1 MAGWFLDLL
10 LERQMVSCRVRCRHV
25 NNKLDAQW
33 NILRTFIEHL
43 KKVLVQSW
51 LACPEP
57 PLDFSRQ
64 TWPAVVSIWLY
75 DIQISPSW
83 RVLHHL
89 LLLPPASDCVVSAH
103 WDMLF
108 GLIYNASPAPGHHV
122 WQMTY
127 FCADPHQALTW
138 RDGWVWAQLC
148 ANQCMFVYQCMAFC
162 CPCEDMKVVQWGGA
176 LYNIDVCII
185 CVCVCVCFSFTD
197 WTTGADA
204 SIPAPRV
211 RFFCVPLPGWPWG
224 VLRDLKSVAARIKC
238 LRTWNW
244 PITCNGCA
252 NVFQAI
258 PNMTI

>member
-185 CVCVCVCFSFTD
+185 CVCVCVCVSHLLTEQLVLMRVFLHRESGFSAFLSL
-197 WTTGADA
+197 ADLEESSGISRA
-204 SIPAPRV
+204 
-211 RFFCVPLPGWPWG
+211 L
-224 VLRDLKSVAARIKC
+224 LRE
-238 LRTWNW
+238 
-244 PITCNGCA
+244 
-252 NVFQAI
+252 
-258 PNMTI
+258 